1 MSEKR
6 YYWIKLNR
14 DFFNTNE
21 VKYLMS
27 KVGDIGILTYQ
38 KLILYSAD
46 SDGKIEIK
54 GLFDG
59 DISKEIALYVNAE
72 PEHVE
77 AVFDA
82 LEELG
87 MIAKNPD
94 SITISG
100 VSEMVGSETD
110 KAHMMRKKRASGNNV
125 TKASN
130 NVTNESNNVTRERDR
145 ERDRDRIKEKEIK
158 RKDCETVVS
167 YFNETC
173 VSLPRVSKISDVR
186 ERAIN
191 ARLKENG
198 METVKAVIDKVR
210 DSDFLNGKNDKGWTA
225 SIDWIVKPANFQ
237 KILEGCYDN
246 RSGTEKHSRHE
257 VFKGHT
263 QKEYLSDPLGGMPDF
278 DALENEMQRMNEL
291 ELNNTG

>member
-46 SDGKIEIK
+46 SDGKIKVK
-54 GLFDG
+54 GLFGG

-110 KAHMMRKKRASGNNV
+110 RAVQMRKKREESKSVEQFSQNV
-125 TKASN
+125 TQNAHDFH
-130 NVTNESNNVTRERDR
+130 RERDR
-145 ERDRDRIKEKEIK
+145 ERGRDRLKEKDKK

-225 SIDWIVKPANFQ
+225 SIDWIMKPANFQ

-246 RSGTEKHSRHE
+246 RSGTHNRNE

-278 DALENEMQRMNEL
+278 DALENEMQRMNV
-291 ELNNTG
+291 NNTG